1 MRKIFLL
8 FFIITTTM
16 LFASDYT
23 DELLDQSINE
33 FSKKNYDKALSIISD
48 VLELEPE
55 NSIALMYKKTIEDV
69 VSTNEEVVL
78 QNDVTP
84 IETPVTE
91 ELSTTDQVSEEI
103 IEIQQSSE
111 FDVLTYS
118 VYIGEDDKKRFIVN
132 NGLKM
137 ILGLPVI
144 EFQLNSAPIDFD
156 LTILDFNQ
164 FPINFATNVDN
175 YSMDLSVGIRYKPFK
190 GLVKDAGY
198 FDIKIGAT
206 KLVSDELTVVPYM
219 GFNTEFYPLSL
230 ISDNLIFNNIWL
242 GGRGSIYNLNGDMV
256 NNFNVEF
263 KTGVRVSMIN
273 IGWFYNL
280 SNITSVT
287 SYGLLLSLNI

>member
-1 MRKIFLL
+1 MRKIYLL
-8 FFIITTTM
+8 FFIITTTI
-16 LFASDYT
+16 LFASDFT

-33 FSKKNYDKALSIISD
+33 FSKKNYDKALNIIAD
-48 VLELEPE
+48 VLELEPD

-69 VSTNEEVVL
+69 VSTNEEVIP

-84 IETPVTE
+84 VETPIVD
-91 ELSTTDQVSEEI
+91 ELNTTDEASEVV
-103 IEIQQSSE
+103 IEKQKSRD

-118 VYIGEDDKKRFIVN
+118 TYIGEDDKKRLIVN
-132 NGLKM
+132 NGLKL

-144 EFQLNSAPIDFD
+144 ELQLNSAPMDFD

-164 FPINFATNVDN
+164 FPINFATNIDN
-175 YSMDLSVGIRYKPFK
+175 YSMDLSIGIRYKPFK
-190 GLVKDAGY
+190 DLVEDAGY
-198 FDIKIGAT
+198 FDLKVGAT
-206 KLVSDELTVVPYM
+206 KFVSDELTVVPYI
-219 GFNTEFYPLSL
+219 GFDTEFYPMSI

-263 KTGVRVSMIN
+263 KTGIRVSMIN
-273 IGWFYNL
+273 IGWFYTL